1 MTQPINPEMELTPQQ
16 TKQMLDQG
24 KLLLIDC
31 RTPAEFELVHVA
43 GAQLLPL
50 DQIESRHDEVEPE
63 PGQVVAVM
71 CHHGVRSLKAARA
84 LRALGHG
91 KVMSVAGGI
100 DLWSLQIDKSVGRY
114 ERSTGVPRFVG

>member
-1 MTQPINPEMELTPQQ
+1 MSQPINPQMELTPQQ
-16 TKQMLDQG
+16 TKLLLDEG

-31 RTPAEFELVHVA
+31 RTPTEFELVHVA

-63 PGQVVAVM
+63 PGQTVAVM
-71 CHHGVRSLKAARA
+71 CHHGVRSLKAAHA

-91 KVMSVAGGI
+91 NVMSVAGGI
-100 DLWSLQIDKSVGRY
+100 DLWSLQVDKRVGRY